1 VPDNDLLNPRRTIEL
16 DDAPIEAPPRA
27 PFVEL
32 GLVSCFSFLR
42 GASDAVD
49 LVLAARA
56 LGYDAI
62 GIADANTMAGVVR
75 IHTEAKTLKLRPVI
89 GCRIET
95 VEGLAFLA
103 YPRDRA
109 AYGRLCRLISAGRMT
124 TLDGEWQAKG
134 ACEIDLAMLA
144 AHADGVQLILLPPR
158 DLEAEFTIAVA
169 DNVVPFPGR
178 DSSGDA
184 ETRRGIWRSQRRKAA
199 KEDCREAAISSL
211 VLAADRNGGCAADAF
226 PSRLCA
232 FASDE
237 PSSLPGSASSR
248 ELSASL
254 ADTLPHLTALLP
266 TLRHL
271 AASYLYTGDD
281 IARIERLDAL
291 AKANGLDLLATNDVH
306 YHGPERRP
314 LQDVMTAIRHKTTVA
329 AAGHLLHGNAER
341 YLKPPEV
348 MVRLFARWPHAIA
361 AARAVADACAFSL
374 DELRYE
380 YPEES
385 YPDGKSPQEH
395 LEVETWWGAEDRY
408 PEGVPEHIA
417 DTLERELALI
427 ARLDL
432 ARYFLTIK
440 DIVDF
445 ARYEVEPPILCQGRG
460 SAANSAVCYCLG
472 ITSVDPAKH
481 QLLFDRFISEERRE
495 PPDIDVDFEH
505 ERREE
510 VIQYIYRRYGRHRA
524 GLCATVIHYR
534 PRMAIREVGKAMG
547 LTEDVTAA
555 LARTVWGGW
564 GKEIG
569 ERHAAETGM
578 DVTDPHLKRVLKLT
592 RQMIGMPRHL
602 SQHVGG
608 FILTEGALTETVPIG
623 NGAMPERSFIEWD
636 KDDIEAL
643 GILKVDVLALGML
656 TCIRKCLDLLED
668 HHGRRLTLATVPRE
682 DPETYAMLRKGDS
695 LGVFQ
700 VESRAQMNMLPRL
713 RPREFYDLVIQVAI
727 VRPGPIQGDMVHPY
741 LKRRRGAEQ
750 VVIPAPSPEHGPPDE
765 LSSILERTLGVPIF
779 QEQAMKIALDAAK
792 FSSKEA
798 NRLRKAMATFR
809 SRGMVDELQDMMVER
824 MVARGYD
831 RDFAQRCFNQIR
843 GFGEYGFPESHA
855 ASFAHLV
862 YVSSWLKCHF
872 PAAFGCALLNS
883 QPMGFYAPAQIV
895 RDAVEHG
902 VTVLPP
908 DVNESAWDCSLIDL
922 SDSRGDA
929 ELRRDEDSSLAKAQR
944 RERKAPAAQ
953 PPSKLRAKTDEDVA
967 ASQQIFFAPLRLCER
982 QMVPSGSAS
991 SRASGPDM
999 GRLDKHIAIRLG
1011 LRKIDGLPEAVAA
1024 RLIAER
1030 EAHGRFADVI
1040 ALRDRT
1046 GIGPAH
1052 IERLASADA
1061 FGSLGLSRRQALW
1074 DARSLVAANEL
1085 PLFAHA
1091 RRTDPEARDEG
1102 AERAPVRLPA
1112 MPLSEEVVA
1121 DYQTTRLSL
1130 KAHPLAFL
1138 RAGLAERGFVR
1149 ACDLRSRKFRSMV
1162 QVAGVVLIRQR
1173 PGSAKG
1179 VCFITLEDETGVINL
1194 VVWPDLKEKQ
1204 RRVVMGS
1211 RLMEVRGRVEYDDE
1225 VIHVIAHHMTDA
1237 SNALYR
1243 LSDDMLAAPIARADH
1258 CNNPLP
1264 GKFGPRDNPREANGD
1279 PRRPV
1284 EPWQEPPASN
1294 RECGWHDPSSG
1305 GHPRD
1310 VRIIPPSRDFH

>member
-1 VPDNDLLNPRRTIEL
+1 MPENDLQIPKRTIEL
-16 DDAPIEAPPRA
+16 DPASIEAPPRS
-27 PFVEL
+27 PYVEL
-32 GLVSCFSFLR
+32 GIVSCFSFLR

-49 LVLAARA
+49 LVLQARA

-75 IHTEAKTLKLRPVI
+75 IHTEAKTLKLKPLI

-103 YPRDRA
+103 YPRNRA
-109 AYGRLCRLISAGRMT
+109 GYGQLCRLISAGRMR

-134 ACEIDLAMLA
+134 ACDISLAMLA
-144 AHADGVQLILLPPR
+144 GHTGDVQLILLPPR
-158 DLEAEFTIAVA
+158 DLDQRFAVTVPN
-169 DNVVPFPGR
+169 NVVPFPPG
-178 DSSGDA
+178 SW
-184 ETRRGIWRSQRRKAA
+184 T
-199 KEDCREAAISSL
+199 EASEGGQ
-211 VLAADRNGGCAADAF
+211 ADRARVEGT
-226 PSRLCA
+226 L
-232 FASDE
+232 SDI
-237 PSSLPGSASSR
+237 
-248 ELSASL
+248 
-254 ADTLPHLTALLP
+254 LPHIAAQLP

-271 AASYLYTGDD
+271 AASFLYTDSD
-281 IARIERLDAL
+281 IARIERLDVL
-291 AKANGLDLLATNDVH
+291 ARAHGLGILATNDVH
-306 YHGPERRP
+306 YATPDRRP

-329 AAGHLLHGNAER
+329 AAGHLLESNGER
-341 YLKPPEV
+341 YLKPPAT
-348 MVRLFARWPHAIA
+348 MIRLFERWPHAIA
-361 AARAVADACAFSL
+361 ATREVADACDFSL
-374 DELRYE
+374 DELAYE
-380 YPEES
+380 YPEEI
-385 YPDGKSPQEH
+385 YPDGQAPQQY
-395 LEVETWWGAEDRY
+395 LTSETWKGAAWRY
-408 PEGVPEHIA
+408 PGGVPETVRETI
-417 DTLERELALI
+417 ERELALI
-427 ARLDL
+427 GKLDL

-440 DIVDF
+440 DIVDY
-445 ARYEVEPPILCQGRG
+445 ARGVDPPILCQGRG

-481 QLLFDRFISEERRE
+481 ALLFDRFISEERKE

-510 VIQYIYRRYGRHRA
+510 VIQYIYRKYGRHRA

-555 LARTVWGGW
+555 LAKTVWGGW
-564 GKEIG
+564 GREIS
-569 ERHAAETGM
+569 EKHAAETGM
-578 DVTDPHLKRVLKLT
+578 DVRDPHLRRVLKLT
-592 RQMIGMPRHL
+592 EQMIGMPRHL

-608 FILTEGALTETVPIG
+608 FILTESALTETVPIG

-656 TCIRKCLDLLED
+656 TCIRKCLDLLDD
-668 HHGRRLTLATVPRE
+668 HYNRPLSLASVPRE

-750 VVIPAPSPEHGPPDE
+750 VVIPAPAPEHGPPDE

-779 QEQAMKIALDAAK
+779 QEQAMKIALDAAQ

-824 MVARGYD
+824 MVERGYD
-831 RDFAQRCFNQIR
+831 REFAQRCFNQIR

-895 RDAVEHG
+895 RDAREHG
-902 VTVLPP
+902 VSVLPA
-908 DVNESAWDCSLIDL
+908 DVNLSQWDCTL
-922 SDSRGDA
+922 
-929 ELRRDEDSSLAKAQR
+929 EDIGGETSASG
-944 RERKAPAAQ
+944 RERG
-953 PPSKLRAKTDEDVA
+953 RG
-967 ASQQIFFAPLRLCER
+967 R
-982 QMVPSGSAS
+982 QD
-991 SRASGPDM
+991 RN
-999 GRLDKHIAIRLG
+999 IALRLG
-1011 LRKIDGLPEAVAA
+1011 LRQVDGLPEAVAA

-1030 EAHGRFADVI
+1030 EAGGAYADVA
-1040 ALRDRT
+1040 ALKDRAR
-1046 GIGPAH
+1046 IGPAH
-1052 IERLASADA
+1052 IERLASGDC
-1061 FGSLGLSRRQALW
+1061 FGSMQLSRRQALW
-1074 DARSLVAANEL
+1074 DARSIVGGADL
-1085 PLFAHA
+1085 PLFAA
-1091 RRTDPEARDEG
+1091 AAARDEG
-1102 AERAPVRLPA
+1102 AETARTQLPV

-1130 KAHPLAFL
+1130 KAHPMAFL
-1138 RAGLAERGFVR
+1138 RASLAERGFVR
-1149 ACDLRSRKFRSMV
+1149 ASDLRSRKFRSMV
-1162 QVAGVVLIRQR
+1162 HVAGVVLIRQR

-1225 VIHVIAHHMTDA
+1225 VIHVIAHHMEDA
-1237 SNALYR
+1237 THQLYR
-1243 LSDDMLAAPIARADH
+1243 LSDDMLNAPVARADH
-1258 CNNPLP
+1258 VTTPLP
-1264 GKFGPRDNPREANGD
+1264 AKFNPRDNLKEGGD
-1279 PRRPV
+1279 DPYRPV
-1284 EPWQEPPASN
+1284 EPWEEPPPGN
-1294 RECGWHDPSSG
+1294 RECGWLGPNSG

-1310 VRIIPPSRDFH
+1310 ARIIPPSRDFH

>member
-1 VPDNDLLNPRRTIEL
+1 MPENDLQIPKRTIEL
-16 DDAPIEAPPRA
+16 DPASIEAPPRS

-49 LVLAARA
+49 LVLQARA

-75 IHTEAKTLKLRPVI
+75 IHTEAKTLKLKPLI

-109 AYGRLCRLISAGRMT
+109 GYGQLCRLISAGRMR

-134 ACEIDLAMLA
+134 ACDISLAMLA
-144 AHADGVQLILLPPR
+144 GHTGDVQLILLPPR
-158 DLEAEFTIAVA
+158 DLDQRFAVTVPN
-169 DNVVPFPGR
+169 NVVPFPPGSR
-178 DSSGDA
+178 
-184 ETRRGIWRSQRRKAA
+184 TKAS
-199 KEDCREAAISSL
+199 EGGQ
-211 VLAADRNGGCAADAF
+211 ADRARVEGT
-226 PSRLCA
+226 L
-232 FASDE
+232 SDI
-237 PSSLPGSASSR
+237 
-248 ELSASL
+248 
-254 ADTLPHLTALLP
+254 LPHIAAQLP

-271 AASYLYTGDD
+271 AASFLYTDSD

-291 AKANGLDLLATNDVH
+291 ARAHGLGILATNDVH
-306 YHGPERRP
+306 YATPDRRP

-329 AAGHLLHGNAER
+329 AAGHLLESNGER
-341 YLKPPEV
+341 YLKPPAT
-348 MVRLFARWPHAIA
+348 MIRLFDRWPHAIA
-361 AARAVADACAFSL
+361 ATREVADACDFSL
-374 DELRYE
+374 DELAYE
-380 YPEES
+380 YPEEI
-385 YPDGKSPQEH
+385 YPDGQAPQQY
-395 LEVETWWGAEDRY
+395 LTSETWKGAAWRY
-408 PEGVPEHIA
+408 PGGVPETVRETI
-417 DTLERELALI
+417 ERELALI
-427 ARLDL
+427 GKLDL

-440 DIVDF
+440 DIVDY
-445 ARYEVEPPILCQGRG
+445 ARGVDPPILCQGRG

-481 QLLFDRFISEERRE
+481 ALLFDRFISEERKE

-510 VIQYIYRRYGRHRA
+510 VIQYIYRKYGRHRA

-555 LARTVWGGW
+555 LAKTVWGGW
-564 GKEIG
+564 GREIS
-569 ERHAAETGM
+569 EKHAAETGM
-578 DVTDPHLKRVLKLT
+578 DVRDPHLRRVLKLT
-592 RQMIGMPRHL
+592 EQMIGMPRHL

-608 FILTEGALTETVPIG
+608 FILTESALTETVPIG

-656 TCIRKCLDLLED
+656 TCIRKCLDLLDD
-668 HHGRRLTLATVPRE
+668 HYNRPLSLASVPRE

-750 VVIPAPSPEHGPPDE
+750 VVIPAPAPEHGPPDE

-792 FSSKEA
+792 FSSREA

-824 MVARGYD
+824 MVERGYD
-831 RDFAQRCFNQIR
+831 REFAQRCFNQIR

-895 RDAVEHG
+895 RDARKHG
-902 VTVLPP
+902 VSVLPA
-908 DVNESAWDCSLIDL
+908 DVNLSQWDCTL
-922 SDSRGDA
+922 
-929 ELRRDEDSSLAKAQR
+929 EDIGGGTPANG
-944 RERKAPAAQ
+944 RERARGRQ
-953 PPSKLRAKTDEDVA
+953 
-967 ASQQIFFAPLRLCER
+967 ER
-982 QMVPSGSAS
+982 T
-991 SRASGPDM
+991 
-999 GRLDKHIAIRLG
+999 IALRLG
-1011 LRKIDGLPEAVAA
+1011 LRQVDGLPEAVAA

-1030 EAHGRFADVI
+1030 EAGGAYADVA
-1040 ALRDRT
+1040 ALKDRAR
-1046 GIGPAH
+1046 IGPAH
-1052 IERLASADA
+1052 IERLASGDC
-1061 FGSLGLSRRQALW
+1061 FGSMQLSRRQALW
-1074 DARSLVAANEL
+1074 DARSIVGGADL
-1085 PLFAHA
+1085 PLFAA
-1091 RRTDPEARDEG
+1091 AAARDEG
-1102 AERAPVRLPA
+1102 AETARTQLPA

-1130 KAHPLAFL
+1130 KAHPMSFL
-1138 RAGLAERGFVR
+1138 RASLAERGFVR

-1162 QVAGVVLIRQR
+1162 HVAGVVLIRQR

-1225 VIHVIAHHMTDA
+1225 VIHVIAHHMEDA
-1237 SNALYR
+1237 THQLYR
-1243 LSDDMLAAPIARADH
+1243 LSDDMLNAPVARADH
-1258 CNNPLP
+1258 VTTPLP
-1264 GKFGPRDNPREANGD
+1264 AKFNPRDNLREGGD
-1279 PRRPV
+1279 DPYRPV
-1284 EPWQEPPASN
+1284 EPWEEPPPGN
-1294 RECGWHDPSSG
+1294 RECGWFGPNSG

-1310 VRIIPPSRDFH
+1310 ARIIPPSRDFH

>member
-1 VPDNDLLNPRRTIEL
+1 MPENDLQIPKRTIEL
-16 DDAPIEAPPRA
+16 NPASIEAPPRS

-49 LVLAARA
+49 LVLQARA

-75 IHTEAKTLKLRPVI
+75 IHTEAKTLKLKPLI

-109 AYGRLCRLISAGRMT
+109 GYGQLCRLISAGRMR

-134 ACEIDLAMLA
+134 ACDISLAMLA
-144 AHADGVQLILLPPR
+144 GHTGDVQLILLPPR
-158 DLEAEFTIAVA
+158 DLDQRFAVTVPN
-169 DNVVPFPGR
+169 NVVPFPPGSR
-178 DSSGDA
+178 
-184 ETRRGIWRSQRRKAA
+184 TKAS
-199 KEDCREAAISSL
+199 EGGQ
-211 VLAADRNGGCAADAF
+211 ADRARVEGT
-226 PSRLCA
+226 L
-232 FASDE
+232 SDI
-237 PSSLPGSASSR
+237 
-248 ELSASL
+248 
-254 ADTLPHLTALLP
+254 LPHIAAQLP

-271 AASYLYTGDD
+271 AASFLYTDSD

-291 AKANGLDLLATNDVH
+291 ARAHGLGILATNDVH
-306 YHGPERRP
+306 YATPDRRP

-329 AAGHLLHGNAER
+329 AAGHLLESNGER
-341 YLKPPEV
+341 YLKPPAT
-348 MVRLFARWPHAIA
+348 MIRLFDRWPHAIA
-361 AARAVADACAFSL
+361 ATREVADACDFSL
-374 DELRYE
+374 DELAYE
-380 YPEES
+380 YPEEI
-385 YPDGKSPQEH
+385 YPDGQAPQQY
-395 LEVETWWGAEDRY
+395 LTSETWKGAAWRY
-408 PEGVPEHIA
+408 PGGVPETVRETI
-417 DTLERELALI
+417 ERELALI
-427 ARLDL
+427 GKLDL

-440 DIVDF
+440 DIVDY
-445 ARYEVEPPILCQGRG
+445 ARGVDPPILCQGRG

-481 QLLFDRFISEERRE
+481 ALLFDRFISEERKE

-510 VIQYIYRRYGRHRA
+510 VIQYIYRKYGRHRA

-555 LARTVWGGW
+555 LAKTVWGGW
-564 GKEIG
+564 GREIS
-569 ERHAAETGM
+569 EKHAAETGM
-578 DVTDPHLKRVLKLT
+578 DVRDPHLRRVLKLT
-592 RQMIGMPRHL
+592 EQMIGMPRHL

-608 FILTEGALTETVPIG
+608 FILTESALTETVPIG

-656 TCIRKCLDLLED
+656 TCIRKCLDLLDD
-668 HHGRRLTLATVPRE
+668 HYNRPLSLASVPRE

-750 VVIPAPSPEHGPPDE
+750 VVIPAPAPEHGPPDE

-779 QEQAMKIALDAAK
+779 QEQAMKIALDAAQ

-824 MVARGYD
+824 MVERGYD
-831 RDFAQRCFNQIR
+831 REFAQRCFNQIR

-895 RDAVEHG
+895 RDAREHG
-902 VTVLPP
+902 VSVLPA
-908 DVNESAWDCSLIDL
+908 DVNLSQWDCTL
-922 SDSRGDA
+922 
-929 ELRRDEDSSLAKAQR
+929 EDIGGETPANG
-944 RERKAPAAQ
+944 RERG
-953 PPSKLRAKTDEDVA
+953 
-967 ASQQIFFAPLRLCER
+967 R
-982 QMVPSGSAS
+982 QD
-991 SRASGPDM
+991 RN
-999 GRLDKHIAIRLG
+999 IALRLG
-1011 LRKIDGLPEAVAA
+1011 LRQVDGLPEAVAA

-1030 EAHGRFADVI
+1030 EAGGAYADVA
-1040 ALRDRT
+1040 ALKDRAR
-1046 GIGPAH
+1046 IGPAH
-1052 IERLASADA
+1052 IERLASGDC
-1061 FGSLGLSRRQALW
+1061 FGSMQLSRRQALW
-1074 DARSLVAANEL
+1074 DARSIVGGADL
-1085 PLFAHA
+1085 PLFAAAAA
-1091 RRTDPEARDEG
+1091 RGEG
-1102 AERAPVRLPA
+1102 AETARTQLPA

-1130 KAHPLAFL
+1130 KAHPMSFL
-1138 RAGLAERGFVR
+1138 RASLAERGFVR

-1162 QVAGVVLIRQR
+1162 HVAGVVLIRQR

-1225 VIHVIAHHMTDA
+1225 VIHVIAHHMEDA
-1237 SNALYR
+1237 THQLYR
-1243 LSDDMLAAPIARADH
+1243 LSDDMLNAPVARADH
-1258 CNNPLP
+1258 VTTPLP
-1264 GKFGPRDNPREANGD
+1264 SKFNPRDNLREGGD
-1279 PRRPV
+1279 DPYRPV
-1284 EPWQEPPASN
+1284 EPWEEPPPGN
-1294 RECGWHDPSSG
+1294 RECGWFGPNSG

-1310 VRIIPPSRDFH
+1310 ARIIPPSRDFH